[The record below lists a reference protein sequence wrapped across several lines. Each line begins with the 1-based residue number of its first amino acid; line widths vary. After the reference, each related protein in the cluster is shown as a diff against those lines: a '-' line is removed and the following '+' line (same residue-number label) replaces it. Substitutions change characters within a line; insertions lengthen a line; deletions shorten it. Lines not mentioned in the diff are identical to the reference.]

1 MGCIVL
7 LISAGLFCRK
17 QPLPQPYTPSLPPSP
32 SLLPPS
38 CSSSSS
44 LPRVCGCFR
53 AWQEAQIRG
62 LKLNQIFSRY
72 RFLRVPGFPTSS
84 TQLLSIPPLNPSLLL
99 SSLQSQANLCAAHTN
114 SHARMHMGNHKL
126 TQSGGEVQLIQAA
139 VQCFSPLPLPHC
151 LFSLLYFTLCFAV
164 VPHLSLSSSVS
175 HSFSPSRPSFCP
187 PSLSPIWI
195 LCHLFQLNPDK

>member
-1 MGCIVL
+1 MREKCLILSMFTWDVWPLSQQVYKCISLSMPEVKMGY
-7 LISAGLFCRK
+7 SATQAFWFQWDYSVENNPFPSTK
-17 QPLPQPYTPSLPPSP
+17 PLTVVNVSLPPSP

-99 SSLQSQANLCAAHTN
+99 SSLQSQAKLCAAHKHTHTRTG

-126 TQSGGEVQLIQAA
+126 TQSGGEVQLI
-139 VQCFSPLPLPHC
+139 
-151 LFSLLYFTLCFAV
+151 
-164 VPHLSLSSSVS
+164 
-175 HSFSPSRPSFCP
+175 
-187 PSLSPIWI
+187 
-195 LCHLFQLNPDK
+195 